1 MVLDPAETFR
11 QSFLTLRVSLDSL
24 LEPNDVFRDL
34 INTLFRRKGIFLHV
48 TIDVNAVPLRQKSQ
62 PTVDADLILI
72 FAPAHLVRDSPKRG
86 LGRGGRINTA
96 NGHVIINTDK
106 GDVFVNRDIST
117 VECGELMSKGGALFS
132 GYNELNGQTESI
144 ICYYT
149 KRQ

>member
-1 MVLDPAETFR
+1 MFWKRKKTNPVSEVALLLDGKE
-11 QSFLTLRVSLDSL
+11 LTLVA
-24 LEPNDVFRDL
+24 
-34 INTLFRRKGIFLHV
+34 RRY
-48 TIDVNAVPLRQKSQ
+48 IDENG
-62 PTVDADLILI
+62 
-72 FAPAHLVRDSPKRG
+72 SPQEEG

-106 GDVFVNRDIST
+106 GDVFINHDIST

-132 GYNELNGQTESI
+132 GYNELNGQNESI